1 MGKFSGTVSSDVVC
15 RCWVSSACIS
25 LVMYI
30 FLEAIKLC
38 QVLLYYYDLSNKDI
52 FWYLRVFFFFCFFV
66 GSETYVV
73 IRHSSFTVGLY
84 MGRHK

>member
-1 MGKFSGTVSSDVVC
+1 MCRCCVSSV
-15 RCWVSSACIS
+15 CIS

-30 FLEAIKLC
+30 FLEAIKRC
-38 QVLLYYYDLSNKDI
+38 QALLYYYDLSNKGI
-52 FWYLRVFFFFCFFV
+52 FWYLRVFLFFV
-66 GSETYVV
+66 GSETSVM